1 MAIVHCK
8 GVDNVFA
15 MTFNYFCNCNYH
27 IHELSFYF
35 FTLITLCSFKFL
47 YFNFKFFFIFQFLNV
62 DRKRIKSSKKDERES
77 FGSTTF
83 QS

>member
-1 MAIVHCK
+1 MTKKKKKKPYSTKKEGTFLAIVHCK

-47 YFNFKFFFIFQFLNV
+47 YFNFKLYFFLYF
-62 DRKRIKSSKKDERES
+62 SP
-77 FGSTTF
+77 
-83 QS
+83 